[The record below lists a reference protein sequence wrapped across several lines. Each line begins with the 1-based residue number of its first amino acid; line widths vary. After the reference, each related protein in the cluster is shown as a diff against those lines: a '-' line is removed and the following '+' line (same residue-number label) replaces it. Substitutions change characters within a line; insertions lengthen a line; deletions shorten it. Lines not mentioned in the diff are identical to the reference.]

1 MVRSTTANRA
11 AAALGLGALAI
22 VLAVGCDAGADAGA
36 SLAFEDWYPE
46 DVSAPPGTRYPCALT
61 ALPRDL
67 PGIPAGDRAFVN
79 HAYSLVLEATHA
91 KLELMRD
98 VESDSAAAL
107 AAYEARIGD
116 VVERFGSETPPEG
129 LGRFRADVVEA
140 IRLQREAFAVAVR
153 DSAGGAGRAVFG
165 RPEARKASRR
175 LIRAWGAM
183 KARYPEASAELADSA
198 YHHLCALDLF

>member
-1 MVRSTTANRA
+1 VSRTARDLL
-11 AAALGLGALAI
+11 LGTLSL
-22 VLAVGCDAGADAGA
+22 VLVAGCDAGAGAGSA
-36 SLAFEDWYPE
+36 APTFEDWYPG
-46 DVSAPPGTRYPCALT
+46 DVSPPPGTRYPCALT

-91 KLELMRD
+91 KLELLRD
-98 VESDSAAAL
+98 VGGDATAAL
-107 AAYEARIGD
+107 AVYDARIGE
-116 VVERFGSETPPEG
+116 VVERLESEAPPEG
-129 LGRFRADVVEA
+129 LGRFRDDVVDA
-140 IRLQREAFAVAVR
+140 IRLQREAFAVAVH
-153 DSAGGAGRAVFG
+153 DAAEGAGRAVFG
-165 RPEARKASRR
+165 RPEAREASRR